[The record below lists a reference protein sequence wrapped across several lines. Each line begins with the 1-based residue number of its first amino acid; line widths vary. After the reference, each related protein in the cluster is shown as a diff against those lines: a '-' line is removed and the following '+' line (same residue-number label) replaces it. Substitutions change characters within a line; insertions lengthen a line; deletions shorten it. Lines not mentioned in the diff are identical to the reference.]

1 MLFQQAIAAAVRRL
15 TSAEMSMIAP
25 QRGERRGLPTA
36 ACLLVSLC
44 LGSTPLLAQQ
54 PTQVIV
60 EQARIDNFEDK
71 VEALGTLLANE
82 SVDLTAK
89 VTERIIALNFV
100 SGQEV
105 VEGDIL
111 AEMTSDE
118 ESALLEEARSTRAEA
133 RDQYERVRPLAERG
147 FATGTQLDER
157 RREYETAQA
166 RYRAVETRMD
176 DRLIIAPFSGVVGL
190 RNISLG
196 ALVEPGTVITTL
208 KDISQVKLDF
218 AVPAT
223 FLTNVRPGLPIRA
236 SSIAFG
242 DRIFA
247 GAVTSIDNAIDP
259 VTRSILVRAII
270 PNPDLLLRPGLLMTV
285 ELIKDPRE
293 TLVISE
299 EALVRRAGNSY
310 VFVVAP
316 AEGGGEMV
324 EQRPVVVGSR
334 RTGEVEVLSGLSEG
348 EFVIT
353 HGTNK
358 VRPGQSVTISAEQ
371 TPGQDISGLI
381 KDKGT

>member
-1 MLFQQAIAAAVRRL
+1 MIASRRRGRRRL
-15 TSAEMSMIAP
+15 PAVAVILA
-25 QRGERRGLPTA
+25 
-36 ACLLVSLC
+36 SLC
-44 LGSTPLLAQQ
+44 LCNAPLLAQQ

-60 EQARIDNFEDK
+60 EQARMDSFEDH
-71 VEALGTLLANE
+71 VEALGTLRANE

-105 VEGDIL
+105 VAGDIL

-118 ESALLEEARSTRAEA
+118 ESALLEEARSTLSEA

-157 RREYETAQA
+157 RREYETAKA

-176 DRLIIAPFSGVVGL
+176 DRLIIAPFDGVVGL

-218 AVPAT
+218 SVPAT
-223 FLTNVRPGLPIRA
+223 FLTSVRPGLPIRA
-236 SSIAFG
+236 SSAAFG
-242 DRIFA
+242 DRVFE

-285 ELIKDPRE
+285 DLIKDPRQ

-299 EALVRRAGNSY
+299 EALVRRAGKSY

-316 AEGGGEMV
+316 AEGGGEVV

-334 RTGEVEVLSGLSEG
+334 RTGEVEVLRGLSEG

-371 TPGQDISGLI
+371 QPGQSISGLI
-381 KDKGT
+381 SDKGT